1 MSRQLSAHT
10 SQLISHGSISDPVS
24 DAQGEHCLLR
34 TRAIVIVGLQFVAGM
49 NSKAQR
55 QEQLRQRLER
65 VLERMAEA
73 AVRANRRPDDVK
85 LVAVSKTHPA
95 EIIREAIVAGV
106 TDLGENRVQE
116 AEAKIPEV
124 GRQAARW
131 HLIGHLQSNK
141 ARRAVELFDVIHSL
155 DSAALARR
163 LDRACGEMGREE
175 LPVLI
180 QIDLGQEA
188 TKSGSAESEVPEIID
203 AIRQSQRL
211 RLTGLMTLPPYFDDP
226 EQARP
231 FFRRLRELRDE
242 LRAQGVFGESS
253 GELSMGMTH
262 DYEVAIEEG
271 ATMVRVGTA
280 IFGARESKTQD

>member
-1 MSRQLSAHT
+1 
-10 SQLISHGSISDPVS
+10 
-24 DAQGEHCLLR
+24 
-34 TRAIVIVGLQFVAGM
+34 M
-49 NSKAQR
+49 NSKEQR

-65 VLERMAEA
+65 VHERMAEA

-124 GRQAARW
+124 GRKAARW

-141 ARRAVELFDVIHSL
+141 VRRAVELFDVIHSL

-163 LDRACGEMGREE
+163 LDRACGEVGREE

-188 TKSGSAESEVPEIID
+188 TKSGAAESEVPGIID

-280 IFGARESKTQD
+280 IFGARESKTQN